1 MGFGDSGHPAP
12 TDVGS
17 PEHVDARARDLS
29 GGGSRDQEP
38 GPRPGCL
45 WTIVAIFLA
54 IAAIIVVIWL
64 IGLILG

>member
-1 MGFGDSGHPAP
+1 
-12 TDVGS
+12 
-17 PEHVDARARDLS
+17 VDARARDLS
-29 GGGSRDQEP
+29 GGGGRDQEP